1 MLERLIT
8 AGASA
13 LLVLGLAGSTLA
25 SNHAASDHRQR
36 SPITDTVHSTLN
48 FGIYFMPDVPVSQL
62 EWELEL
68 EYDVDDVATVYDHY
82 DQALMRLGFSR
93 TSYEADGGEIEA
105 RYAWA
110 GLQANLE
117 VGSEDGGI
125 RVELEIEGRA
135 PARDGAAFRFDE
147 FGGINFPFFN
157 ATITAIEWVVE
168 FRHTTRDYESVFRY
182 YDQGLLSQGWYRAA
196 AKYGVGTASAN
207 YVNGGQ
213 KIKLEVER
221 KRDYVSVEFELE

>member
-1 MLERLIT
+1 MLKRLIT
-8 AGASA
+8 ACASA

-25 SNHAASDHRQR
+25 SNHADSGHLQR
-36 SPITDTVHSTLN
+36 SPMTDTVHSTLN

-68 EYDVDDVATVYDHY
+68 EYDLDDVAAVYDHY

-93 TSYEADGGEIEA
+93 TSYESDDDKIEA

-110 GLQANLE
+110 GLRASLE
-117 VGSEDGGI
+117 VESEDHGT
-125 RVELEIEGRA
+125 RVDLEIEGHA
-135 PARDGAAFRFDE
+135 SASDGSAFRFDE

-157 ATITAIEWVVE
+157 ATITAIEWQVE
-168 FRHTTRDYESVFRY
+168 FRHTTRDYERVFRY
-182 YDQGLLSQGWYRAA
+182 YDQGLLSQGWYRTA

-213 KIKLEVER
+213 KIELAVER
-221 KRDYVSVEFELE
+221 KRDYVSVDFELE